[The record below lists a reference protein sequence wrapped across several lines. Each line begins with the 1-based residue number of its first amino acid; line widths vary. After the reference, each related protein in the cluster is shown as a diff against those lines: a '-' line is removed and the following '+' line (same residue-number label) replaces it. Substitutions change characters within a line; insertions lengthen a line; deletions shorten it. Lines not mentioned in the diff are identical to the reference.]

1 MNNIQQIYLILD
13 AQLEKENFDKSTDF
27 SDLQLQNKLLIL
39 LIKVVVVLPK
49 FIDIKLVHS
58 ENIYDISVTFEKS
71 NFDKSIDCKLE
82 QPLNM
87 LLIIFNDN
95 VFISPKLGVISF
107 EHS

>member
-1 MNNIQQIYLILD
+1 M
-13 AQLEKENFDKSTDF
+13 
-27 SDLQLQNKLLIL
+27 
-39 LIKVVVVLPK
+39 
-49 FIDIKLVHS
+49 
-58 ENIYDISVTFEKS
+58 
-71 NFDKSIDCKLE
+71 DCKLE